1 MAQSGMSVSPNVLNQ
16 AVISATDP
24 RPGSCWTIESL
35 QELVS
40 YLRVQVVESGQAV
53 EMKASSDPNNLS
65 TVAGDGGIFT
75 QAGLFH
81 QEIKTFVGTQLTF
94 TGWSSAIDA
103 TTCSLNVF
111 AVYDATEVGV
121 PALASPGPGAV
132 NIRPTVEIVSIASN
146 IVVVTVRNNSED
158 CSVTLQLWQPAT
170 PVT

>member
-1 MAQSGMSVSPNVLNQ
+1 MAQSGMSSVSPNVLNQ

-53 EMKASSDPNNLS
+53 EMKASIDPNNLS

-81 QEIKTFVGTQLTF
+81 QEIKTFTGTQLTF

-103 TTCSLNVF
+103 KTCLLNVF
-111 AVYDATEVGV
+111 AVYDSTEAGKPVKGE
-121 PALASPGPGAV
+121 PTGTE
-132 NIRPTVEIVSIASN
+132 NIRPTVEIISIASN

-158 CSVTLQLWQPAT
+158 CAVTLQLWQPAT